1 MLYFAYGSNLNHEQ
15 MQERCKDSKY
25 IKNVFLEGYKLS
37 FCAVSRSYGVANIV
51 KKTGSKVP
59 GGLWKISARD
69 EKEDSEEKEIDLKG
83 VGIWALGYDEGRSEL
98 WGAIYEQF
106 YSELLGDLNDDQ
118 IVNVLDVILLV
129 NMILDLSPLQ
139 YIADINGD
147 GNVDVLDVIIIVNI
161 IIQTL

>member
-1 MLYFAYGSNLNHEQ
+1 MSE
-15 MQERCKDSKY
+15 
-25 IKNVFLEGYKLS
+25 
-37 FCAVSRSYGVANIV
+37 SYGYSFDYLSNAPWFSYN
-51 KKTGSKVP
+51 TNNWQQCWYDDS
-59 GGLWKISARD
+59 LSISTKYQYA
-69 EKEDSEEKEIDLKG
+69 KEIDLKG

-98 WGAIYEQF
+98 WGAINEQF

-139 YIADINGD
+139 FNSDINGD